1 MLTAIKLSK
10 AQLSKLIQS
19 GGFLCNMMG
28 NLGKKTLTDL
38 AVPLAIDVLPKLA
51 TKATLSI
58 SDKFERK
65 VSGQG
70 AVRAGERFT
79 LFILNEDMNDILKL
93 QSH

>member
-1 MLTAIKLSK
+1 
-10 AQLSKLIQS
+10 
-19 GGFLCNMMG
+19 MMG

-70 AVRAGERFT
+70 AVRAGERFP